1 MTRQEL
7 EDRLRS
13 ELNLPFYTAKIAE
26 RDYSEAEYQ
35 EMKAQLSKDYQDYVD
50 NYIDYAEND
59 V

>member
-7 EDRLRS
+7 EERLRS
-13 ELNLPFYTAKIAE
+13 ELNLPFYSAKIAE

-35 EMKAQLSKDYQDYVD
+35 EMKAQLSRDYQDYVD